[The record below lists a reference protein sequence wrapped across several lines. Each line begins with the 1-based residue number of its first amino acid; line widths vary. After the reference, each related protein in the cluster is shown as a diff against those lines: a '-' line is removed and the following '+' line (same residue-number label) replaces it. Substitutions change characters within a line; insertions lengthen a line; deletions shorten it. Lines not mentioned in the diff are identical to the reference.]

1 MGKFH
6 IRPDAIDGE
15 RVRFDAEEARHLS
28 RVLRLSP
35 GAVIQAIDGTG
46 MEYTVRMEEISP
58 KAGVGTILLRAPALT
73 ESPLALTLAQ
83 GVPKGD
89 KMEWIV
95 EKATELGVNRII
107 PLLTERVVIR
117 LDPGR
122 WRERA
127 RRWQRVAKESA
138 KQAGRGKI
146 PVVEAPVPFADFSFR
161 KEEIDLALCFWE
173 GERRGLRALLERRD
187 IPPRSALL
195 VVGPEGGLSLP
206 EVEALRAKGCPSVG
220 LGPRILRTESAGL
233 VGLSLLQYLYGD
245 LGASSPGL

>member
-15 RVRFDAEEARHLS
+15 RVRFDAEEARHLF

-58 KAGVGTILLRAPALT
+58 KVGIGTILLRTPSLT
-73 ESPLALTLAQ
+73 ESPLILTLAQ

-89 KMEWIV
+89 KMEWVV

-138 KQAGRGKI
+138 KQAGRGEI
-146 PVVEAPVPFADFSFR
+146 PVVESPVPFADFSFQLE
-161 KEEIDLALCFWE
+161 KVDLALCFWE
-173 GERRGLRALLERRD
+173 GERRGLHEFLERRD
-187 IPPRSALL
+187 APPRSALL

-206 EVEALRAKGCPSVG
+206 EVETLRANGCPSVG

-245 LGASSPGL
+245 LGASPPGL